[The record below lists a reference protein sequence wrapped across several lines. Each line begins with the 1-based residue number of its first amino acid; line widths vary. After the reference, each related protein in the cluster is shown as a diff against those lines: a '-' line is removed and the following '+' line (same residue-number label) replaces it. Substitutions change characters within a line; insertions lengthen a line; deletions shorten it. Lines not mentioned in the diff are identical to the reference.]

1 MGRVW
6 NIKRISAQTYTDLL
20 QLTTL
25 LLLNQYIN
33 PNNMQLC
40 FQIKVKKNSNNASDI
55 DRDMITV
62 NKFSA
67 HWIKEI

>member
-1 MGRVW
+1 
-6 NIKRISAQTYTDLL
+6 
-20 QLTTL
+20 
-25 LLLNQYIN
+25 
-33 PNNMQLC
+33 MQLC